1 MSRLPLRPSL
11 VAVLQALTA
20 GARHGFDVINA
31 TGLPSGTVYP
41 ALARLEHEGLVE
53 SRWEDQKVAQKEQR
67 PPRRY
72 YEVTTAGDKMLAAAV
87 PDGVG
92 VRQQHGSVDMVVQD
106 IGYGSRMVRRNPS
119 FAVVASL
126 TLALGIG

>member
-1 MSRLPLRPSL
+1 MSRLPLRPTL

-53 SRWEDQKVAQKEQR
+53 SRWEDQKVAQKEKR

-72 YEVTTAGDKMLAAAV
+72 YEVTTAGERMLDAAV
-87 PDGVG
+87 AALKERERAARARLRAFRPLKA
-92 VRQQHGSVDMVVQD
+92 
-106 IGYGSRMVRRNPS
+106 SR
-119 FAVVASL
+119 
-126 TLALGIG
+126 

>member
-1 MSRLPLRPSL
+1 MLHMSRLPLRPSL

-53 SRWEDQKVAQKEQR
+53 SRWEDHKVAQKEKR

-72 YEVTTAGDKMLAAAV
+72 YEVTSAGDK
-87 PDGVG
+87 
-92 VRQQHGSVDMVVQD
+92 
-106 IGYGSRMVRRNPS
+106 
-119 FAVVASL
+119 
-126 TLALGIG
+126 TLADAVAALKERERAARARLRAFKPVRVKG

>member
-1 MSRLPLRPSL
+1 MLHMSRLPLRPTL

-53 SRWEDQKVAQKEQR
+53 SRWEDHKVAQKEKR

-72 YEVTTAGDKMLAAAV
+72 YEVTTAGEK
-87 PDGVG
+87 
-92 VRQQHGSVDMVVQD
+92 
-106 IGYGSRMVRRNPS
+106 
-119 FAVVASL
+119 
-126 TLALGIG
+126 TLATAVAALKERERSARARLRAFRPVKASR

>member
-1 MSRLPLRPSL
+1 MSRLPLRPTL

-41 ALARLEHEGLVE
+41 ALARLEHDGLVE
-53 SRWEDQKVAQKEQR
+53 SRWEDHKVAQKEKR

-72 YEVTTAGDKMLAAAV
+72 YEVTSAGDTTLAAAV
-87 PDGVG
+87 AALKHLD
-92 VRQQHGSVDMVVQD
+92 RATL
-106 IGYGSRMVRRNPS
+106 RRLPAFLPARSN
-119 FAVVASL
+119 A
-126 TLALGIG
+126 

>member
-41 ALARLEHEGLVE
+41 ALAKLEHEGLVE
-53 SRWEDQKVAQKEQR
+53 SRWEDHKVAQKEKR

-72 YEVTTAGDKMLAAAV
+72 YEVTTAGDRILETALAALKDRERAARARLRAFR
-87 PDGVG
+87 PARAKG
-92 VRQQHGSVDMVVQD
+92 
-106 IGYGSRMVRRNPS
+106 
-119 FAVVASL
+119 
-126 TLALGIG
+126 

>member
-1 MSRLPLRPSL
+1 MSRLPLRPTL

-53 SRWEDQKVAQKEQR
+53 SRWEAHKVAQKEKR

-72 YEVTTAGDKMLAAAV
+72 YDVTTAGDKILATAVAALKERERSARARLRAFR
-87 PDGVG
+87 PLKA
-92 VRQQHGSVDMVVQD
+92 
-106 IGYGSRMVRRNPS
+106 SR
-119 FAVVASL
+119 
-126 TLALGIG
+126 

>member
-41 ALARLEHEGLVE
+41 ALARLEHDGLVE
-53 SRWEDQKVAQKEQR
+53 SRWEKHEVAQREKR

-72 YEVTTAGDKMLAAAV
+72 YEVTTAGERMLTTAAAALKE
-87 PDGVG
+87 
-92 VRQQHGSVDMVVQD
+92 RE
-106 IGYGSRMVRRNPS
+106 RAARARLRS
-119 FAVVASL
+119 FRPARAR
-126 TLALGIG
+126 G

>member
-1 MSRLPLRPSL
+1 MSRLPLRPTL

-41 ALARLEHEGLVE
+41 ALARLEHERLVE
-53 SRWEDQKVAQKEQR
+53 SRWEDQKVAQKEKR

-72 YEVTTAGDKMLAAAV
+72 YEVTTAGEQMLDTAVAALRDRERAARARLRAFR
-87 PDGVG
+87 P
-92 VRQQHGSVDMVVQD
+92 VRVKG
-106 IGYGSRMVRRNPS
+106 
-119 FAVVASL
+119 
-126 TLALGIG
+126 

>member
-1 MSRLPLRPSL
+1 MLHMSRLPLRPSV

-41 ALARLEHEGLVE
+41 ALARLEHDGLVE
-53 SRWEDQKVAQKEQR
+53 SRWEDHKVAQKEKR

-72 YEVTTAGDKMLAAAV
+72 YEVTAAGDRTLETALAALKDRERAARARLRAFR
-87 PDGVG
+87 PA
-92 VRQQHGSVDMVVQD
+92 RAK
-106 IGYGSRMVRRNPS
+106 R
-119 FAVVASL
+119 
-126 TLALGIG
+126 

>member
-1 MSRLPLRPSL
+1 MSRLPLRPTL

-41 ALARLEHEGLVE
+41 ALARLEHEGFVE
-53 SRWEDQKVAQKEQR
+53 SRWEKHELAQKEKR

-72 YEVTTAGDKMLAAAV
+72 YEVTTAGEEILDTATAALKERERAARARLRAFR
-87 PDGVG
+87 P
-92 VRQQHGSVDMVVQD
+92 VRVKG
-106 IGYGSRMVRRNPS
+106 
-119 FAVVASL
+119 
-126 TLALGIG
+126 